1 MGTII
6 GDYIGTTIGSIHPF
20 PTKNQ
25 GEGVGCAHG
34 HRFLASVLTRPAALR
49 GHAEM
54 KKLAFSSC
62 LILLHLRRH
71 FVNLTGLFTFNRIL
85 TYQTLLFERV
95 LP

>member
-34 HRFLASVLTRPAALR
+34 HRFLAFGPYKASPPSAV
-49 GHAEM
+49 
-54 KKLAFSSC
+54 
-62 LILLHLRRH
+62 
-71 FVNLTGLFTFNRIL
+71 
-85 TYQTLLFERV
+85 TLK
-95 LP
+95 